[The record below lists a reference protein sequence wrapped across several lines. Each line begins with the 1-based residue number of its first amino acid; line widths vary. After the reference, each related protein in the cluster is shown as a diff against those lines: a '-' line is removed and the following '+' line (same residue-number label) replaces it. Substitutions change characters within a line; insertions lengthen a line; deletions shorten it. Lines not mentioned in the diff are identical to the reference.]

1 MVMFFLLFYFIF
13 FLSSSFTFIKKDY
26 VRTIYSPSTLG
37 LAKTALKT
45 RQSDWCRLNKDTGVV
60 TLLRAA
66 GYASKYDAVGNI
78 LGTLRHFQEWTR
90 ADFIESSLLTP
101 WMGSQL
107 DSEGAFYFGT
117 MCRSTAK
124 SCVIP
129 FSQVAHDIITVI
141 VTLYI

>member
-1 MVMFFLLFYFIF
+1 M
-13 FLSSSFTFIKKDY
+13 
-26 VRTIYSPSTLG
+26 YSPSTLG
-37 LAKTALKT
+37 LAKTALKA
-45 RQSDWCRLNKDTGVV
+45 RQSDWCRLNEDTGVV
-60 TLLRAA
+60 ALLRAA
-66 GYASKYDAVGNI
+66 GTQANM
-78 LGTLRHFQEWTR
+78 TR
-90 ADFIESSLLTP
+90 LLTP

-129 FSQVAHDIITVI
+129 FSQVAYDIITVI